1 MASIKT
7 RRKSTATTL
16 FVVAMLSAGS
26 LCHADEA
33 ALVDFGRALF
43 FDSNLSL
50 NRTQSCATCHDPAR
64 AFVDTRDN
72 GVKGAVSLGDDGRS
86 LGDRNAPSLTYAAL
100 TPPLSRNAE
109 GAYEGGLFHDGR
121 AQDLPD
127 QAGQPILNPL
137 EMDMPDAAAV
147 AIRIRENPAYVAI
160 LHELG
165 VTDSPDATFGA
176 MRDALAAF
184 ERTEFFSTFDSRYD
198 RALRGEL
205 LLSREEELG
214 RMLFFSPLTN
224 CSNCHVLDKTATAR
238 REPFTSFQY
247 FNIGLPP
254 NAEVRAVNGHTAIDR
269 GLRDNAEI
277 HDDVLADELA
287 GKFRAP
293 TLRNVAVTG
302 PYMHNGIFRDLG
314 TVLLF
319 YNQYLAINEQNL
331 TNPET
336 GRGWGAPEV
345 PETIDRDRL
354 GTGLPLDDARIEALT
369 AFLRALT
376 DQRYEV
382 LLPPLPPTP

>member
-1 MASIKT
+1 MCRAF
-7 RRKSTATTL
+7 TAKAL
-16 FVVAMLSAGS
+16 FVAAMLISGALS
-26 LCHADEA
+26 HANEA
-33 ALVDFGRALF
+33 AWADFGRALF
-43 FDSNLSL
+43 FDPNLSL
-50 NRTQSCATCHDPAR
+50 NHTQSCATCHDPAR
-64 AFVDTRDN
+64 AFVDSRDN

-86 LGDRNAPSLTYAAL
+86 LGDRNAPSLAYVAL
-100 TPPLSRNAE
+100 TPPLSRNAD

-121 AQDLPD
+121 ARDLPD

-137 EMDMPDAAAV
+137 EMNMPDAAAV
-147 AIRIRENPAYVAI
+147 SVRIRENSTYVAM
-160 LHELG
+160 LRELG
-165 VTDSPDATFGA
+165 VADSPDATFGA
-176 MRDALAAF
+176 ARDALAAF
-184 ERTEFFSTFDSRYD
+184 ERTAFFSTYDSRYD

-205 LLSREEELG
+205 SLSREEELG

-224 CSNCHVLDKTATAR
+224 CSNCHVLDKTATAQ

-269 GLRDNAEI
+269 GLRDNLEI
-277 HDDVLADELA
+277 HDDAMA

-336 GRGWGAPEV
+336 GRGWGTPEV

-354 GTGLPLDDARIEALT
+354 RTGLPLDDARIEALT

-376 DQRYEV
+376 DQRYEA
-382 LLPPLPPTP
+382 LLPPLPARP

>member
-1 MASIKT
+1 
-7 RRKSTATTL
+7 
-16 FVVAMLSAGS
+16 MLLPGA
-26 LCHADEA
+26 LCHASEA

-43 FDSNLSL
+43 FDPNLSL
-50 NRTQSCATCHDPAR
+50 NRTQSCATCHDPAH
-64 AFVDTRDN
+64 AFVDSRDN

-100 TPPLSRNAE
+100 TPPLSRNSDD
-109 GAYEGGLFHDGR
+109 AYEGGLFHDGR
-121 AQDLPD
+121 AHDLPD

-137 EMDMPDAAAV
+137 EMNMPDAAAV
-147 AIRIRENPAYVAI
+147 SVRIRENPSYVAT
-160 LHELG
+160 LRELG
-165 VTDSPDATFGA
+165 VADSPDATFRA
-176 MRDALAAF
+176 VRDALAAF
-184 ERTEFFSTFDSRYD
+184 ERTEFFSTYDSRYD

-205 LLSREEELG
+205 SLSREEELG

-269 GLRDNAEI
+269 GLRDNPEI
-277 HDDVLADELA
+277 HDDAMA

-302 PYMHNGIFRDLG
+302 PYMHNGMFRDLG

-336 GRGWGAPEV
+336 GRGWGTPEV

-376 DQRYEV
+376 DQRYEA
-382 LLPPLPPTP
+382 LLPRLDTAP